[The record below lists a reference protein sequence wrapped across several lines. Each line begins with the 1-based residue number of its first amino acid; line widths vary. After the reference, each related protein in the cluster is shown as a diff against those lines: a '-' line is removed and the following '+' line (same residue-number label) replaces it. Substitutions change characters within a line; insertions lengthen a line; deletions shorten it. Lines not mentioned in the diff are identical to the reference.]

1 MERRKILMT
10 MIEVGFGHKAPA
22 LAVRDAIEAGL
33 GNSVQVDVVD
43 FARECGAL
51 REDRALKDT
60 WDLGLAFP
68 LSARIGYL
76 LIELYGKGAEY
87 IDLLFMDFV
96 RKGIDYIDR
105 YEPDLVFA
113 THPLALYV
121 AVKAKEALKRPFKV
135 AAYVVDPFDGYA
147 WWANEGAD
155 ALLVASEHSKARLL
169 RHGVRPD
176 LIHILGFPI
185 NNNFF
190 DIRTLSPQIHR
201 DLDLN
206 PEWPTFLVT
215 AGGRGIGKVYSFA
228 RALYLLQAPV
238 NLIVVAGRNKTALKR
253 LEALKA
259 RIISR
264 TRLAALG
271 YVSNMN
277 ELMAASDA
285 VVGKAGAS
293 TAMEAIFMGK
303 PFIFTEWATY
313 NDRFIINFALNYHIG
328 WYCPSAYAF
337 SRIVRK
343 ISETNLLAEYK
354 RSLAGLALEPGTDD
368 VADFILRLAGL
379 PSGLDRPRPGE
390 AASDISGPSDG

>member
-1 MERRKILMT
+1 MDKKKILMT

-22 LAVRDAIEAGL
+22 LAVRDAIVERMGD
-33 GNSVQVDVVD
+33 SIHVDVVD

-51 REDRALKDT
+51 KDDRALKDS

-76 LIELYGKGAEY
+76 LVELYGKGAEY
-87 IDLLFMDFV
+87 IDLLFKDFV
-96 RKGIDYIDR
+96 HKGIEYIDR
-105 YEPDLVFA
+105 YKPDLIFA

-121 AVKAKEALKRPFKV
+121 AVKAKDNLKRTFKV
-135 AAYVVDPFDGYA
+135 VAYVVDPFDGYA

-155 ALLVASEHSKARLL
+155 CLLVASEYSKNRLL
-169 RHGVRPD
+169 RHGIRPE
-176 LIHILGFPI
+176 IIRRMGFPI
-185 NNNFF
+185 NKKFF
-190 DIRTLSPQIHR
+190 DIRTPPPEILR

-215 AGGRGIGKVYSFA
+215 AGGQGIGKVYA
-228 RALYLLQAPV
+228 YAQALYLLQAPV
-238 NLIVVAGRNKTALKR
+238 NIIAVAGRNRSTLKR
-253 LEALKA
+253 LEAMKA
-259 RIISR
+259 KVLSR
-264 TRLAALG
+264 TRIAPLG

-277 ELMAASDA
+277 ELMAASDV

-328 WYCPSAYAF
+328 WYCPTVFAF
-337 SRIVRK
+337 SLIVRK
-343 ISETNLLAEYK
+343 IAETKILSEYK
-354 RSLAGLALEPGTDD
+354 QNLARLSLEPGTDE
-368 VADFILRLAGL
+368 VAEYLLKTAG
-379 PSGLDRPRPGE
+379 
-390 AASDISGPSDG
+390 A